1 MIMNTS
7 FIHPHSSTTT
17 KTGTKTGTKIGMK
30 PGNDPTTIPPHQQ
43 QHLDQM
49 PVDRSTQQAV
59 HPRNSLA
66 NTHTTASHPVANLN
80 KQVHTSDAT
89 STSVRN
95 TTNNLIKIMFVLI
108 GFLFLLFFSDMF
120 ITNRVHREI
129 ARLNWDPVKN
139 NGMKTT
145 TNVVM
150 NDKILVAGASSNVKF
165 KPLRVTESS
174 TEQKLTTFDWSKYL
188 ETKTVAVDGDRKQS
202 TEVAGAEA
210 VSGDLYLIF

>member
-1 MIMNTS
+1 
-7 FIHPHSSTTT
+7 
-17 KTGTKTGTKIGMK
+17 
-30 PGNDPTTIPPHQQ
+30 
-43 QHLDQM
+43 
-49 PVDRSTQQAV
+49 
-59 HPRNSLA
+59 
-66 NTHTTASHPVANLN
+66 
-80 KQVHTSDAT
+80 
-89 STSVRN
+89 
-95 TTNNLIKIMFVLI
+95 
-108 GFLFLLFFSDMF
+108 MF

-150 NDKILVAGASSNVKF
+150 NDKILVAGASSLLKF
-165 KPLRVTESS
+165 KPLHVTESS

>member
-1 MIMNTS
+1 M
-7 FIHPHSSTTT
+7 
-17 KTGTKTGTKIGMK
+17 
-30 PGNDPTTIPPHQQ
+30 
-43 QHLDQM
+43 
-49 PVDRSTQQAV
+49 
-59 HPRNSLA
+59 
-66 NTHTTASHPVANLN
+66 
-80 KQVHTSDAT
+80 
-89 STSVRN
+89 SV
-95 TTNNLIKIMFVLI
+95 FVLI
-108 GFLFLLFFSDMF
+108 GFLILLFFSDMF

-150 NDKILVAGASSNVKF
+150 NDKILVAGASSNLKF
-165 KPLRVTESS
+165 KPLRLTESS

-188 ETKTVAVDGDRKQS
+188 ETKTVAVDGDIKQS

>member
-1 MIMNTS
+1 MMMNTS

-66 NTHTTASHPVANLN
+66 NTHTTASHPVANLD

-95 TTNNLIKIMFVLI
+95 TTKVIKIMFVLI

-165 KPLRVTESS
+165 KPLCVTESS
-174 TEQKLTTFDWSKYL
+174 IEQKLTNFDLDKIL
-188 ETKTVAVDGDRKQS
+188 EAETTPVDGERKTS
-202 TEVAGAEA
+202 TEETGAKA
-210 VSGDLYLIF
+210 VSIDLFLLF